1 MRLHLPRVKLC
12 TVSRVS
18 VDANTTRY
26 TMSLHSLSR
35 VTIRAAGLAAGSLLL
50 LSSLALAEVPNSAQ
64 DAMLGAEGQGPRDRF
79 TSVWHVDCSNAGGN
93 GGGGRRCEVT
103 LQTADQESQNYTLQM
118 RYPMRVVVDGSG
130 RYIELPFTGTNVP
143 AGSKVDLV
151 LDGRVI
157 ASAPA
162 GGRIGDPAVFDQLAR
177 GRQLLISTG
186 SFAEG
191 A

>member
-1 MRLHLPRVKLC
+1 
-12 TVSRVS
+12 
-18 VDANTTRY
+18 
-26 TMSLHSLSR
+26 MSLHSLSR

-79 TSVWHVDCSNAGGN
+79 TSVWHVDCSNAGA
-93 GGGGRRCEVT
+93 GRRCEVT

-162 GGRIGDPAVFDQLAR
+162 GGRIADPAVFDQLAR
-177 GRQLLISTG
+177 GSQLLISTG

-191 A
+191 ARVRSYIMLDGLQSAMADAQSRASGQ